1 MDVCQIRTRG
11 QSVKNKLPRKNAD
24 FKRDLGSPNI
34 FKVRHCLPLRQLRV
48 HRANRISPGLLE
60 VPDNLIRA
68 ACKDGVLD
76 QISELMPVVIVLLIK
91 VAPKR
96 NRSQSPADL
105 SNRGGLVMTDT
116 EKPREPLFEGHLSH
130 PTIRPK
136 ASAISALDDMGSTQ
150 LEEVFDFMEAAP
162 KLRSRKGGH
171 AKISSAVGYLV
182 LMIFAQIASDG

>member
-1 MDVCQIRTRG
+1 
-11 QSVKNKLPRKNAD
+11 
-24 FKRDLGSPNI
+24 
-34 FKVRHCLPLRQLRV
+34 
-48 HRANRISPGLLE
+48 
-60 VPDNLIRA
+60 
-68 ACKDGVLD
+68 
-76 QISELMPVVIVLLIK
+76 MPVVIVLLIK

-105 SNRGGLVMTDT
+105 SNRGGLVMTYT

-162 KLRSRKGGH
+162 KLRPERAGP
-171 AKISSAVGYLV
+171 AKISSAVGYLA
-182 LMIFAQIASDG
+182 LMIFAQIASDGWYNFHTHFNIRATFISLESVMPSPLKALGRHTAGQLTKWYLRFGPTPSQ